1 MKIKLL
7 WRLYCVWKRLHYLSF
22 TELICTVMALSK
34 YKDFASLTN
43 TEFYNILKGLD
54 LAFASYIKEASA
66 TAKEFKDAQ
75 SATLDNNE

>member
-43 TEFYNILKGLD
+43 TEFYNVLKGLD
-54 LAFASYIKEASA
+54 TAFENYVKETSEIADEFFDIQKEAL
-66 TAKEFKDAQ
+66 EE
-75 SATLDNNE
+75 NE